1 MMKNLI
7 ITATLLATLAA
18 CEPTSGP
25 NVVIDPPVDVT
36 EWSVIVTVVDQLGQ
50 PLSPDDAYWYLP
62 PEFDDTGT
70 EYALECLNDDC
81 TQFGVPLD
89 TTGEFYVAATY
100 ERAITGNEFCWYTG
114 YDGEPVLVE
123 HPADMSQWAAVEI
136 TLQLDTD
143 LEACI

>member
-25 NVVIDPPVDVT
+25 NVVTDPPVDVA

-50 PLSPDDAYWYLP
+50 PFSPDDAYWELP
-62 PEFDDTGT
+62 YGFDDTFT
-70 EYALECLNDDC
+70 QYALECLNDDC
-81 TQFGVPLD
+81 TQFGVSLD
-89 TTGEFYVAATY
+89 TTGEFWVAATY
-100 ERAITGNEFCWYTG
+100 ERSITETDLCWYQG
-114 YDGEPVLVE
+114 YDASPVFVE
-123 HPADMSQWAAVEI
+123 HPTDMSQWAAVEI

-143 LEACI
+143 QQVCI